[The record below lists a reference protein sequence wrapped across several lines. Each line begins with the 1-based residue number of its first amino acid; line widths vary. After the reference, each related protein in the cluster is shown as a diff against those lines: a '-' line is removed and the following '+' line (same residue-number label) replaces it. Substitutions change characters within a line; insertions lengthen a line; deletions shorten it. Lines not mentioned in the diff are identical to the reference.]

1 MAIEKERDI
10 SRSTGTT
17 VVLMLCTVLSRLLGF
32 VRVAVIGA
40 VFGAHGTAD
49 VLNTVFQIPN
59 NLRKLLAE
67 GALSSAFI
75 PVISGL
81 IVKDKSL
88 ESAKKLVRNLV
99 TFLILIFVPFIVVSI
114 VFARPI
120 IKVLLP
126 FPEAWKVNLSID
138 LFRWLIGYIALVSIS
153 SILMAVLNS
162 HGKFVIPAL
171 SPPVFS
177 VTVITSIIIF
187 SSRLGIFSV
196 AIGVL
201 TGGIAQ
207 ILFQLPL
214 YLKIGYDLKL
224 DFNFRKNRAFR
235 ETVKLWF
242 PVVASA
248 SIFAINQQVALF
260 FASGLED
267 GSTSALANAII
278 FWQLPFGVFS
288 VSVIT
293 VLFPRMSRQSG
304 RRDAVGLQESLI
316 HGINFILLMMLP
328 TMVLYLFLGREIIQ
342 VALQRYKFTAYG
354 TLMASKVLRGYSY
367 GFISVGIFNFL
378 QRYFYSTKDFKT
390 PLVTSFVVSVIDI
403 VLSYYL
409 KQTYLRVEGLAVANS
424 IAFSIGFITQII
436 IIKQR
441 LGFFRLD
448 KSLLLLLKILL
459 SIIPM
464 VFVLSIFKI
473 FSYNFWTSYNSIRDF
488 LVLIVLICVS
498 VVLTVFM
505 YYIMKVEIAVS
516 VIKRIGNK
524 VSFMRKGR

>member
-1 MAIEKERDI
+1 
-10 SRSTGTT
+10 
-17 VVLMLCTVLSRLLGF
+17 MLCTILSRLLGF

-81 IVKDKSL
+81 IVRDKSI
-88 ESAKKLVRNLV
+88 ESAKRLVRNLI
-99 TFLILIFVPFIVVSI
+99 TFLIVIFVPFITVSI
-114 VFARPI
+114 IFAKPI

-126 FPEAWKVNLSID
+126 FPEEWKVNLSID
-138 LFRWLIGYIALVSIS
+138 LFRWLIGYIALVSIGS
-153 SILMAVLNS
+153 VLMAVLNS

-171 SPPVFS
+171 SPPLFS
-177 VTVITSIIIF
+177 ITVITSIIIF
-187 SSRLGIFSV
+187 SPRLGIFSV

-201 TGGIAQ
+201 VGGIAQ

-224 DFNFRKNRAFR
+224 DFRFHKNKAFR

-248 SIFAINQQVALF
+248 SIFAINQQFALF

-304 RRDAVGLQESLI
+304 RNDVEGLQESLI

-328 TMVLYLFLGREIIQ
+328 TMVLYLFLGHEIIQ
-342 VALQRYKFTAYG
+342 VALQRYKFGVYG
-354 TLMASKVLRGYSY
+354 TLMAARVLRGYSY

-378 QRYFYSTKDFKT
+378 QRYFYSTKDFRI
-390 PLVTSFVVSVIDI
+390 PLITSLIVSFVDI

-409 KQTYLRVEGLAVANS
+409 KETYLRVEGLAVANS
-424 IAFSIGFITQII
+424 VAFSVGFITQLV

-441 LGFFRLD
+441 FGIFRIG
-448 KSLLLLLKILL
+448 KILRIL
-459 SIIPM
+459 WKAVISVIPM
-464 VFVLSIFKI
+464 MILLGVFKL
-473 FSYNFWTSYNSIRDF
+473 FSSYLWTSYNSFRDF
-488 LVLIVLICVS
+488 FILIVLIFLS
-498 VVLTVFM
+498 VLFTVFM

-516 VIKRIGNK
+516 L
-524 VSFMRKGR
+524 VSKISSWIRKNDES